1 MFVDIVLIPLQKVL
15 PFLFFLSFLI
25 QVLNLQQNIFSKTKS
40 NIVSSKN
47 SCLLIPDYIIKT
59 YSIFSDF
66 FPNLDFVTFHTLY
79 AAQEFPKNILSPM
92 NLLPLIPFPHV
103 MLPILPTG
111 QNMGQKSHVNIPPLE
126 LPPLCCY
133 SHSS

>member
-1 MFVDIVLIPLQKVL
+1 MKSLFPKQYVSFFSIL
-15 PFLFFLSFLI
+15 PEA
-25 QVLNLQQNIFSKTKS
+25 NAS
-40 NIVSSKN
+40 NSS
-47 SCLLIPDYIIKT
+47 
-59 YSIFSDF
+59 FSDF